1 MEALDVF
8 LILLIHVLCFVSG
21 LALSDRYHR
30 EAKYE
35 MKRALEQ
42 QYQRLMAGRDAD
54 DPCKPYVSPGPEM
67 MEDDL
72 EPTDPIPREFME
84 RMQENGSATMML

>member
-1 MEALDVF
+1 MGILDTF

-35 MKRALEQ
+35 QKHALEQ

-54 DPCKPYVSPGPEM
+54 DPCKPYVFNNS
-67 MEDDL
+67 D
-72 EPTDPIPREFME
+72 TDGDQFITQEFMDKLH
-84 RMQENGSATMML
+84 ENGAATMKVEK